1 MIRLIRYLPL
11 LLVIALTGCSQ
22 QEKTNAFRPE
32 PVRLSSNLLTPE
44 ALWSFGRLSGVTVS
58 PDGDQI
64 LFGITFYNLE
74 EGRGYRDLYLM
85 PAKGGDRQEVTRTP
99 DNEHSESWRP
109 DGLKINY
116 LSNKSGS
123 TQLWEINPDGSGA
136 RQITNIE
143 GGITGYRYSPDIKR
157 IAFTRPVKAK
167 PGVAEKHPDLSH
179 ANARIYDDLMFRHWD
194 EWVESFSHIFIAEIE
209 RGKLVNI
216 QDIMEGE
223 PWESPVRPFGGME
236 QIVWSPDGTCLVY
249 TARKKEGVEYALS
262 TNTDLFLYNIDN
274 QSTINLTAGMPGYDK
289 NPLFS
294 PDGTLLAFESME
306 RDGYESD
313 KNRLMVLE
321 LATDSIKDLTRNFDQ
336 DVQSP
341 IWTVDGQKLYFIS
354 DYQATEDIY
363 CYDGVTDTIKRV
375 TEGIHNYT
383 LAQPAGN
390 HLIAVRQSMSKP
402 DELYKVDPA
411 TGNAEEISF
420 INKPLL
426 DQIEMGRIESR
437 WINTTD
443 GKQMKVWVIYPPGFD
458 PGRAYPTL
466 LYCQGGPQSTVSQ
479 FWSYRWNF
487 QIMAANGYIIV
498 APNRRGVPGF
508 GKEWKEQISGG
519 YGGQNMQDY
528 LSAIDSLAKE
538 PYVDENRLGAVG
550 ASYGGFS
557 VYWLAGHHEGRFKA
571 FIAHDGAFN
580 MESKYLETEE
590 MWFVNWDLGGPFW
603 DTLNQVAQNS
613 FENSPHHF
621 IQKWDTPI
629 LVIHGEK
636 DYRIPASQGMQA
648 FAAARLRGIP
658 SRLLLFPE
666 ENHWVLSA
674 HNGILWQREFFSWLD
689 QWLKD

>member
-262 TNTDLFLYNIDN
+262 TNTDLFL
-274 QSTINLTAGMPGYDK
+274 
-289 NPLFS
+289 
-294 PDGTLLAFESME
+294 
-306 RDGYESD
+306 
-313 KNRLMVLE
+313 
-321 LATDSIKDLTRNFDQ
+321 
-336 DVQSP
+336 
-341 IWTVDGQKLYFIS
+341 
-354 DYQATEDIY
+354 
-363 CYDGVTDTIKRV
+363 
-375 TEGIHNYT
+375 
-383 LAQPAGN
+383 
-390 HLIAVRQSMSKP
+390 
-402 DELYKVDPA
+402 
-411 TGNAEEISF
+411 
-420 INKPLL
+420 
-426 DQIEMGRIESR
+426 
-437 WINTTD
+437 
-443 GKQMKVWVIYPPGFD
+443 
-458 PGRAYPTL
+458 
-466 LYCQGGPQSTVSQ
+466 
-479 FWSYRWNF
+479 
-487 QIMAANGYIIV
+487 
-498 APNRRGVPGF
+498 
-508 GKEWKEQISGG
+508 
-519 YGGQNMQDY
+519 
-528 LSAIDSLAKE
+528 
-538 PYVDENRLGAVG
+538 
-550 ASYGGFS
+550 
-557 VYWLAGHHEGRFKA
+557 
-571 FIAHDGAFN
+571 
-580 MESKYLETEE
+580 
-590 MWFVNWDLGGPFW
+590 
-603 DTLNQVAQNS
+603 
-613 FENSPHHF
+613 
-621 IQKWDTPI
+621 
-629 LVIHGEK
+629 
-636 DYRIPASQGMQA
+636 
-648 FAAARLRGIP
+648 
-658 SRLLLFPE
+658 
-666 ENHWVLSA
+666 
-674 HNGILWQREFFSWLD
+674 
-689 QWLKD
+689 